1 MLTIKDCTFS
11 YSRKKGPVIDRF
23 SLSVAEGGVYGL
35 LGSNGAGKST
45 LLNLMA
51 GLLTPDNGDVTLD
64 GVNTR
69 LRLPETL
76 SDLFIVPEE
85 FDLPA
90 LQLAT
95 FARTNGALYPKF
107 SYEDFRRNLE
117 TFDLSSDLNLGA
129 LSMGQKKKVF
139 LSFAMA
145 CNTKVLLLDEPT
157 NGLDIPGKAAFRRFI
172 AQSMTDDRIFIIS
185 THQVRDVGQILD
197 HVLIIDNREVILD
210 AKTSEIQRRLRF
222 VETFDKDLADNA
234 LYAEK
239 VMGGAAVILPADGEA
254 DESEINLEL
263 LFNFAHVNPQKIKS
277 IFNK

>member
-1 MLTIKDCTFS
+1 MLTIKDCTFR

-51 GLLTPDNGDVTLD
+51 GLLTPDSGDVTLD

-76 SDLFIVPEE
+76 GDLFIVPEE

-90 LQLAT
+90 LSLAT
-95 FARTNGALYPKF
+95 FAHVNGALYPKF
-107 SYEDFRRNLE
+107 SNEDFMRNLE
-117 TFDLSSDLNLGA
+117 IFELPTDLNVGA

-239 VMGGAAVILPADGEA
+239 VMGGAAVILPADGEE

-263 LFNFAHVNPQKIKS
+263 LFNFAHMNPQKIKS

>member
-51 GLLTPDNGDVTLD
+51 GLLTPDSGDVTLD

-85 FDLPA
+85 FGLPA
-90 LQLAT
+90 LPLAT
-95 FARTNGALYPKF
+95 FARTNGTLYPKF

-117 TFDLSSDLNLGA
+117 TFDLPADLNLGA

-222 VETFDKDLADNA
+222 VETFDKELADNS